1 MKPIEIIAVGY
12 PGEKPARLKRMPRER
27 LVHYERW

>member
-12 PGEKPARLKRMPRER
+12 PGEKPARLKSMARER